1 MTAAKSA
8 SQTFTLVPRNEND
21 AKDTILLYHYA
32 DKRDGLIG
40 ADLFIYAN
48 GKFTCQSYTD
58 VAYWISAGTW
68 TKTGEDFSFSSNLK
82 NTLPIN
88 VSYLPLQTEEH
99 RISKFAIIKD
109 LAGRE
114 YPHSA
119 ISINQDSVS
128 CYYGDLE
135 CFGSYKTIDSIKITI
150 NDDVTSTW
158 IKVDPTKGVIQVI
171 LQTDIDLDRY
181 FPFNAKFKRE
191 DNILKP
197 VNE

>member
-1 MTAAKSA
+1 
-8 SQTFTLVPRNEND
+8 
-21 AKDTILLYHYA
+21 
-32 DKRDGLIG
+32 
-40 ADLFIYAN
+40 
-48 GKFTCQSYTD
+48 
-58 VAYWISAGTW
+58 
-68 TKTGEDFSFSSNLK
+68 
-82 NTLPIN
+82 
-88 VSYLPLQTEEH
+88 LPLQTEEH